1 MITPMP
7 KPKIRRRPPR
17 DDLEDYI
24 AERTDRNP
32 DFSRLMAAAAE
43 RKRLLREL
51 AAARRDAGLT
61 QTDVAARMKTSTSA
75 VARLEQG
82 EMNPTVAT
90 LQRFATAVGKKIDWR
105 LVRRA

>member
-1 MITPMP
+1 MARP
-7 KPKIRRRPPR
+7 KNPSPTRRRPR

-24 AERTDRNP
+24 DERTARNP
-32 DFSRLMAAAAE
+32 DFPRLMGAAAE

-51 AAARRDAGLT
+51 AAARRAAGFT
-61 QTDVAARMKTSTSA
+61 QTDVAARMKTSASA

-90 LQRFATAVGKKIDWR
+90 LQRFAAAVGKRIDWR
-105 LVRRA
+105 LVRET